1 MKPGR
6 KARNV
11 VSGLGQFFQPVV
23 DIDKNLSDVLEAVAG
38 VFLSKAVDLFFG
50 GFQHLLRGA
59 DAFLD
64 HVGDLIGCRGKV
76 PHERLVMDNRAV
88 LLDVG
93 GGGRNLQELGNV
105 MIRVRLVIYAALFHL
120 IEHGDG
126 VNVLREVEHR
136 IDRLEDLA
144 VLLQVEFIRLQ
155 KRNDIRHAPL
165 VNEHGAEHRLLRL
178 ERLRHLTA

>member
-1 MKPGR
+1 MKARG

-11 VSGLGQFFQPVV
+11 VSGLGQLFEAVV
-23 DIDKNLSDVLEAVAG
+23 DVDEDLSDMLETVAG
-38 VFLSKAVDLFFG
+38 VFLAEAVDLFFG
-50 GFQHLLRGA
+50 GLEHLLRGA
-59 DAFLD
+59 DALLY
-64 HVGDLIGCRGKV
+64 HGGDLIRRCAQV
-76 PHERLVMDNRAV
+76 PHECLVVDNCAV

-93 GGGRNLQELGNV
+93 GGGRDLQELGNV
-105 MIRVRLVIYAALFHL
+105 MIRVRLVIHAALFHL

-144 VLLQVEFIRLQ
+144 VLLQVKFIRLQ

>member
-1 MKPGR
+1 
-6 KARNV
+6 
-11 VSGLGQFFQPVV
+11 
-23 DIDKNLSDVLEAVAG
+23 
-38 VFLSKAVDLFFG
+38 
-50 GFQHLLRGA
+50 
-59 DAFLD
+59 
-64 HVGDLIGCRGKV
+64 
-76 PHERLVMDNRAV
+76 
-88 LLDVG
+88 
-93 GGGRNLQELGNV
+93 
-105 MIRVRLVIYAALFHL
+105 MIRVRLVIHAALFHL

>member
-1 MKPGR
+1 MKARG

-11 VSGLGQFFQPVV
+11 VSGFGQLFEAVV

-38 VFLSKAVDLFFG
+38 VFLAEAVDLFFG
-50 GFQHLLRGA
+50 GLEHLLRGA

-64 HVGDLIGCRGKV
+64 HVGDLIGCRAQV
-76 PHERLVMDNRAV
+76 PHERLVVDNCAV

-93 GGGRNLQELGNV
+93 GSGRNLQELGNV

-120 IEHGDG
+120 VEHGDG

-144 VLLQVEFIRLQ
+144 VLLQVKFIRLQ